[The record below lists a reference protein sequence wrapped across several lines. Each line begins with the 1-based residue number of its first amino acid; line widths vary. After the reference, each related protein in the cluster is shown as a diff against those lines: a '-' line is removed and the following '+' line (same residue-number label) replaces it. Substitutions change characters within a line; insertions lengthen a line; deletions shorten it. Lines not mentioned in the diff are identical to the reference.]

1 MLLDN
6 VEGFAKLFFSL
17 NVYSL
22 ETIKKAA
29 YKFTDKASFDFITDK
44 KDTIE
49 VRINA
54 IVDLPSIELDRLA
67 KQFNNEVL
75 DQDLR
80 GIIASQTEA
89 TRNLILAQAFSRTD
103 LLNNE

>member
-1 MLLDN
+1 MISNAAD
-6 VEGFAKLFFSL
+6 GFIKLVFSL
-17 NVYSL
+17 DVYSL

-29 YKFTDKASFDFITDK
+29 YKFTDKVSFDFNKTDDKTLEVTISSIT
-44 KDTIE
+44 TQPE
-49 VRINA
+49 
-54 IVDLPSIELDRLA
+54 IELEYIA

-89 TRNLILAQAFSRTD
+89 TRNLILAQAFSRTN